1 MPTKRTPI
9 RRERRQQFTPE
20 VLSAFSRLR
29 GATYYSPEWWSAHG
43 ELHRRLGAKL
53 WEWPCVEPPGV
64 DAEAEAVAL
73 WRELEWALR
82 ESGV

>member
-1 MPTKRTPI
+1 MSTKRVPLHREH
-9 RRERRQQFTPE
+9 RRQFTPE
-20 VLSAFSRLR
+20 ALATFSRLR
-29 GATYYSPEWWSAHG
+29 GATYYSDEWWSAHN
-43 ELHRRLGAKL
+43 ELHRQLGAKL